1 VFAVEGTRC
10 PVTDRCSGSTVRH
23 TRAKPNLSCLIIAFY
38 FLFCLFSCLSIFCLY
53 NGLDVDII
61 ASPTYTCINMVKGKG
76 HPVKDPPQSGEFL
89 KFCVSG
95 MSECVCVPDTV

>member
-1 VFAVEGTRC
+1 
-10 PVTDRCSGSTVRH
+10 
-23 TRAKPNLSCLIIAFY
+23 
-38 FLFCLFSCLSIFCLY
+38 
-53 NGLDVDII
+53 
-61 ASPTYTCINMVKGKG
+61 MVKGKG